1 MGTCR
6 AERNAVPNR
15 PLKHEVERS
24 LIEVETDPGSG
35 HARARLRFAADL
47 EVFTGHF
54 PHLKVVPGVYLIEA
68 SRLLAE
74 RVTGST
80 LEIVEVIDARFTAEV
95 HPDCELT
102 ATTTVT
108 TEEVGLR
115 CDTRFY
121 IDSEKTAQVRILL
134 R

>member
-1 MGTCR
+1 M
-6 AERNAVPNR
+6 
-15 PLKHEVERS
+15 KHEVERS

-35 HARARLRFAADL
+35 QARARLCFAHDL

-54 PHLKVVPGVYLIEA
+54 PDLKVVPGVYLVEA

-80 LEIVEVIDARFTAEV
+80 LEIVEVLDARFTAEV
-95 HPDCELT
+95 HPGCELT

-108 TEEVGLR
+108 TDEVGVR
-115 CDTRFY
+115 CDTQFY
-121 IDSEKTAQVRILL
+121 IESGKTARVRILL
-134 R
+134 RTLSLA